1 MMHLELLIFQVK
13 SMPHLLKMHHLRQKH
28 ITFCVMATL
37 ALAGCAT
44 PDNAPRQIEEIRPE
58 ASIGIQASE
67 LDRANKNTTSDL
79 NSSADGEAGSKKEAS
94 KNARKI
100 PEPKIF
106 KGTGT
111 FIKPKPDIE
120 KASGGNTALLNFENA
135 DIKEVA
141 KTVLADILGQSYVVD
156 PRVQGSISLRTVRPL
171 PNDALLTTLETLLKM
186 NGATMVREEGVYKII
201 PSNAVRGSVSPRKGG
216 KLSGYSVQ
224 IIPLEYVGAREM
236 AKIIEPFA
244 PEGGIIRVDE
254 VRNLLMVGGLQN
266 ELAHIMDTVETF
278 DVDWLSGM
286 SVGLFPLQSADVK
299 SIASELDKILGD
311 KSSGPLAGIIRV
323 IPIERLNAFLIITP
337 QPKYLEEAKVWI
349 ERLDRSGG
357 MSGGQ
362 RLFVYQVQNGKAEN
376 LANLLNQAYGGAAS
390 TTTSQPRTASSALA
404 PGMAATEIKS
414 SAQAGGV
421 VAPAQAISVPT
432 GETTGNSNTAKTVR
446 IIADKDNNSLLIL
459 ANSEEYGVIE
469 SALRK
474 LDSVP
479 RQVLIDVTIAE
490 VTLTDDLSLGIEWTF
505 DHGTRRTGTLD
516 TGTTGIGALTPGFS
530 YVLRNA
536 AGTGAQAALN
546 MLAQDKRVNVLS
558 SPHIMVAD
566 NQQAKIQVGDSVPT
580 VGQTAILSTN
590 STITTS
596 VQYID
601 TGIILTVTPRINAG
615 GLVNIEVQQEVSNAS
630 TTTTSGLNTPT
641 ISKRTAKSLVTV
653 QSGETIVLGGLIQ
666 ENKTYSTAG
675 IPFLSQI
682 PLIGALFG
690 TQGVSAKK
698 TELVVL
704 ITPKIASNVGQAKTL
719 SEEFRK
725 KLGEVTDLLSKHAK
739 ETSAD

>member
-1 MMHLELLIFQVK
+1 MSNPLSQGSFRK
-13 SMPHLLKMHHLRQKH
+13 LR
-28 ITFCVMATL
+28 L
-37 ALAGCAT
+37 AASLAALFTAAGCSTVNGPQDTAPAT
-44 PDNAPRQIEEIRPE
+44 PTATSTPAPAAP
-58 ASIGIQASE
+58 AATQASAPAAE
-67 LDRANKNTTSDL
+67 TNA
-79 NSSADGEAGSKKEAS
+79 A
-94 KNARKI
+94 ARKT

-106 KGTGT
+106 KGSGV
-111 FIKPKPDIE
+111 FIKPKPDKE
-120 KASGGNTALLNFENA
+120 TVTPGNNALLNFENA

-141 KTVLADILGQSYVVD
+141 KTVLADILGHSYVVD
-156 PRVQGSISLRTVRPL
+156 PRVQGTISLRTVRPL
-171 PNDALLTTLETLLKM
+171 PNEALLTTLETLLKM
-186 NGATMVREEGVYKII
+186 NGATLVREEGIYKII
-201 PSNAVRGSVSPRKGG
+201 PGNSVRGSVSPRQGG

-224 IIPLEYVGAREM
+224 IVPLQYVGAREM

-266 ELAHIMDTVETF
+266 ELAHIMDTIETF

-299 SIASELDKILGD
+299 AVGAELEKILGD
-311 KSSGPLAGIIRV
+311 KSSGPLAGIVRA

-337 QPKYLEEAKVWI
+337 QPKYLDQAKVWI

-357 MSGGQ
+357 ISGGQ
-362 RLFVYQVQNGKAEN
+362 RLFVYNVQNGKAEN
-376 LANLLNQAYGGAAS
+376 LANLLNQAYGGTASATTSTSSRPGGPTVAPGLAS
-390 TTTSQPRTASSALA
+390 TEL
-404 PGMAATEIKS
+404 KS
-414 SAQAGGV
+414 SAQASSV
-421 VAPAQAISVPT
+421 VSPAQAISVPT
-432 GETTGNSNTAKTVR
+432 GNENSAGAVKNVR
-446 IIADKDNNSLLIL
+446 IIADKENNALLVL
-459 ANSEEYGVIE
+459 SSPEEFTVIE

-474 LDSVP
+474 LDAVP

-490 VTLTDDLSLGIEWTF
+490 VTLTDDLSLGVEWTF
-505 DHGTRRTGTLD
+505 NEGSRRTGTLD
-516 TGTTGIGALTPGFS
+516 TGTAGIAALQPGFS

-536 AGTGAQAALN
+536 AGTDIKAALN
-546 MLAQDKRVNVLS
+546 MLATDKRVNVLS

-580 VGQTAILSTN
+580 VGQSAILNTATSA
-590 STITTS
+590 ITTS

-615 GLVNIEVQQEVSNAS
+615 GLVNLEVNQEVSNAS

-666 ENKTYSTAG
+666 ENKTYSTTG

-682 PLIGALFG
+682 PVLGALFG
-690 TQGVSAKK
+690 TQGVNAKK

-704 ITPKIASNVGQAKTL
+704 ITPKIATNVAQAKTL

-725 KLGEVTDLLSKHAK
+725 KLGEVNELFEKQARPVEPALPPA
-739 ETSAD
+739 AP

>member
-1 MMHLELLIFQVK
+1 
-13 SMPHLLKMHHLRQKH
+13 MPHLLKMHHLRQKH
-28 ITFCVMATL
+28 ITFCVMTAL

-44 PDNAPRQIEEIRPE
+44 PNNASRQIAEIRPE
-58 ASIGIQASE
+58 TSIGIQASGQ
-67 LDRANKNTTSDL
+67 DSANKNTPSDP
-79 NSSADGEAGSKKEAS
+79 SRTAEGETGAKKEIS
-94 KNARKI
+94 QNARKI

-111 FIKPKPDIE
+111 FIKPKPDVE

-201 PSNAVRGSVSPRKGG
+201 PSNTVRGSVSPRKGG
-216 KLSGYSVQ
+216 KLSGYSIQ

-311 KSSGPLAGIIRV
+311 KSNGPLAGIIRV

-390 TTTSQPRTASSALA
+390 TTTSQSRTASSALA

-432 GETTGNSNTAKTVR
+432 GETASNSNTAKTVR

-505 DHGTRRTGTLD
+505 ERGTRRTGTLD
-516 TGTTGIGALTPGFS
+516 TGTAGIGALTPGFS

-536 AGTGAQAALN
+536 AGTGVQAALN
-546 MLAQDKRVNVLS
+546 MLAEDKRVNVLS

-580 VGQTAILSTN
+580 VGQTAILNTGN
-590 STITTS
+590 NPITTS

-630 TTTTSGLNTPT
+630 ATTTSGLNTPT

-666 ENKTYSTAG
+666 ENKTYSTTG

-704 ITPKIASNVGQAKTL
+704 ITPKIAANVGQAKTL

-725 KLGEVTDLLSKHAK
+725 KLGEVTDLLSKHVK
-739 ETSAD
+739 ETSTD